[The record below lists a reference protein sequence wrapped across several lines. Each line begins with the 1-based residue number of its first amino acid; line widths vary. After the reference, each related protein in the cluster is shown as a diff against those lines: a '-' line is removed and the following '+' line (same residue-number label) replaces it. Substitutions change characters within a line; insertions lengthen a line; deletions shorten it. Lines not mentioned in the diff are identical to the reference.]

1 MLGCMSAPPKA
12 VVDWSK
18 PRRFGMVTFFALGI
32 LASQVSFRF
41 IGGYLYLIYTYGFAR
56 VHSEHLHL
64 LKMGKVDP
72 WIVSNGDKIAGG
84 GFPWSLVVT
93 GITFA
98 LFIPTFLLIY
108 RFLPERKDENAA

>member
-1 MLGCMSAPPKA
+1 ML
-12 VVDWSK
+12 
-18 PRRFGMVTFFALGI
+18 TFFALAI
-32 LASQVSFRF
+32 LASQIGFRF
-41 IGGYLYLIYTYGFAR
+41 VGGYLFLIHTYGFSR

-84 GFPWSLVVT
+84 QFPWFLVAA

-98 LFIPTFLLIY
+98 FFFPTFLLVY
-108 RFLPERKDENAA
+108 RFLPERKGENAA